1 MCKAHTLSSLMR
13 FPGMRQW
20 YSHCHL
26 QLVVHSLYF
35 PGFTLRPPQS
45 HTGWHLGRADPHQTL
60 GSLLWSQPLPHIT
73 LIVSQPSWAPSFQ
86 LHRRNW
92 LLLSWARTN
101 LAHVPWTRSFLS
113 VLSVGPSQPSSLP
126 LHWFLLLCLPV
137 QPSLSHLIS
146 ILEKE
151 SIKLGVFGA
160 IRYPRMVTFGWKVI
174 KHGSFHWSPLS
185 LALFYGF
192 YSLTT
197 FQW

>member
-1 MCKAHTLSSLMR
+1 
-13 FPGMRQW
+13 MRQW

-26 QLVVHSLYF
+26 QSVVHSLYF
-35 PGFTLRPPQS
+35 PGFMLRPPPVPHGMTS
-45 HTGWHLGRADPHQTL
+45 RTCRPTSDSWEPPMIPAPTTHHTY
-60 GSLLWSQPLPHIT
+60 HIP
-73 LIVSQPSWAPSFQ
+73 QPSWAPSFQ

-92 LLLSWARTN
+92 LFLSWALWLILLTCPGPDPFQCS
-101 LAHVPWTRSFLS
+101 VCWSF
-113 VLSVGPSQPSSLP
+113 PIIILP

-174 KHGSFHWSPLS
+174 KYGSFGWSPLS